1 MSFASLGFTNALRVI
16 LPMFFSLWLDLLLS
30 SKNRTDRKLVL
41 TGFEILGVVDD
52 NFGKTGKGNSFM
64 ETAIQNAKT
73 KGFRTIDVA
82 VFTDNTNMLVLVIK
96 INLNP

>member
-1 MSFASLGFTNALRVI
+1 MHYVLFFPCSSLFGLTY
-16 LPMFFSLWLDLLLS
+16 FSLQRIA
-30 SKNRTDRKLVL
+30 RTDRKLVL
-41 TGFEILGVVDD
+41 TGFEILGVVVDD
-52 NFGKTGKGNSFM
+52 NFGNTGKGNSFM